1 MIDAF
6 SQLKVWSVLD
16 IFDHRKLLQS
26 VTEISSY
33 GNWEIKALIDHY
45 GKEKAS
51 TYKSVTINHVGDID
65 GVAAIEEWPGFR
77 KYMYEKRKPK
87 KEKFQMKLMNCK
99 NEKERDTFRA

>member
-6 SQLKVWSVLD
+6 SQIKVWSALD
-16 IFDHRKLLQS
+16 IFDRRKLLQS

-51 TYKSVTINHVGDID
+51 TYKSVTTNYVGDID

-77 KYMYEKRKPK
+77 KYMYEKLKPK

-99 NEKERDTFRA
+99 NKKKRDTFRA